1 MKYFRQGDYAT
12 DAGAFAIKGDIWYY
26 LTDVLAVLRPQAGAG
41 IEVRMHKRQSKVEFV
56 TLLLFLTVATLLL
69 TNGFV
74 ARIFAQGKDVDVYS
88 KVQPIGEVLNTILDE
103 YVRDPDVDK
112 VVEGALVGMMNSL
125 DKHSSYISAEILKQ
139 MKDETRGEFE
149 GIGVNIHL
157 DEQKNIVVVQPL
169 ADSPAAKSGVLKGDI
184 IAKIDGVSTSGMALE
199 EASKRIKGPRGEEV
213 RLTLYRRHDDGEME
227 MLELAIK
234 RGPIPLDSIKET
246 RILQNGIGYIRISDF
261 KDNTARDLG
270 KNISKLQEQGM
281 TSLVLD
287 LRWNPGGLLT
297 ASKEVSELF
306 LPKNTLVTY
315 TEGRKVG
322 RSDMTEDMKFYT
334 DRAPILPRNFPLIV
348 LINKNTASSAEIVTG
363 ALQYWKNALVVGE
376 ETYGK
381 GSVQTIIPLVRPE
394 GSALRLTTAL
404 YYTPAGVTI
413 DGTGIKP
420 DVQMAME
427 EKQQFALLK
436 QMFES
441 VKDDAKKINEQNHGS
456 VSGDKVEESTV
467 EDLQLKRAVELLIE
481 EPQFDRLL
489 TKYHKDTSE
498 TQVAASPDKVLPQG
512 RDAQKDDSD
521 ITESE
526 ATPAPE
532 TAP

>member
-1 MKYFRQGDYAT
+1 
-12 DAGAFAIKGDIWYY
+12 
-26 LTDVLAVLRPQAGAG
+26 
-41 IEVRMHKRQSKVEFV
+41 MHKRQSKVEFIA
-56 TLLLFLTVATLLL
+56 LLLFLAIATLVL

-74 ARIFAQGKDVDVYS
+74 SRIFAQDQDVDVYS

-103 YVRDPDVDK
+103 YVRKPDVDK

-125 DKHSSYISAEILKQ
+125 DKHSSYISADVLKQ

-149 GIGVNIHL
+149 GIGVHIRL
-157 DEQKNIVVVQPL
+157 DDQKNILVFQPL
-169 ADSPAAKSGVLKGDI
+169 ADSPAAKAGVMAGDI

-213 RLTLYRRHDDGEME
+213 RLTLYRKHEDGEME

-234 RGPIPLDSIKET
+234 RGPIPLESIKES
-246 RILQNGIGYIRISDF
+246 RVLQNGIGYIRISDF
-261 KDNTARDLG
+261 KNNTAADLA
-270 KNISKLQEQGM
+270 KHVSNLKEEGM

-297 ASKEVSELF
+297 ASKEVAELF

-315 TEGRKVG
+315 TEGRKIG
-322 RSDMTEDMKFYT
+322 QSDMGQDMKFYT
-334 DRAPILPRNFPLIV
+334 DRSPILPDKFPIV
-348 LINKNTASSAEIVTG
+348 ILINKATASSSEIVTG
-363 ALQYWKNALVVGE
+363 ALQYWQHALVVGE

-413 DGTGIKP
+413 DGEGIKP
-420 DVQMAME
+420 DVEVLME
-427 EKQQFALLK
+427 EKQQLVLLK

-441 VKDDAKKINEQNHGS
+441 VKDDAKKINEQNHGA
-456 VSGDKVEESTV
+456 VSGNAADDKTI
-467 EDLQLKRAVELLIE
+467 EDVQLKRAVELLME

-489 TKYHKDTSE
+489 AKYHKDTSE

-521 ITESE
+521 IIESE
-526 ATPAPE
+526 APATE
-532 TAP
+532 TVP